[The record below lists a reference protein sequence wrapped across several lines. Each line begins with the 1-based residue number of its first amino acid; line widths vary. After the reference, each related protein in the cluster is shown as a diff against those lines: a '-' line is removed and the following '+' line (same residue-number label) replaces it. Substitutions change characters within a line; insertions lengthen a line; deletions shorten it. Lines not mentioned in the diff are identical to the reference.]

1 MIANQEM
8 LDLKVTGGASGS
20 PEALSREQGYKRGIS
35 SDSLQQLTCP
45 SLVPEERPLQ
55 LHHGADSPPR
65 SCSGFVMC

>member
-20 PEALSREQGYKRGIS
+20 PEALSREQGYKGGIS
-35 SDSLQQLTCP
+35 SDSLQPLTCP
-45 SLVPEERPLQ
+45 SLLPGERP

-65 SCSGFVMC
+65 SCSGSVMC